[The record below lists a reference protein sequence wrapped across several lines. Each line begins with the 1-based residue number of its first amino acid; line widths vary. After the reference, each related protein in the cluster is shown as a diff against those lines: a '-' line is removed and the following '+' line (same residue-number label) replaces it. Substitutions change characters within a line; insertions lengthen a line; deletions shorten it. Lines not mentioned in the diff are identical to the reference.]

1 MSQRATPPSPSPDA
15 AAAPAPLAARV
26 DPARLFA
33 GYDARHHHLE
43 LRRAG
48 RDLAGV
54 VDAWAIDAVRAWAAR
69 EGLHAR
75 LEAVVARP
83 AVATRAGGLRAG
95 PAASAATV
103 SEVRLGEPVEVVAE
117 EGAWSKVRTGPD
129 RYLGWIPAEHL
140 TAAAPEATHA
150 VTLLRSHAYAAP
162 RVQGTVL
169 ARLAWGDR
177 LRLRAEGEAFCEVLL
192 PDGRT
197 GFVPAPALTPLG
209 EVPLASPLETW
220 RPFLETPYVWG
231 GGSAWGI
238 DCSGFVQLLFRMAG
252 SEVPRDADEQHAA
265 GRAVET
271 PEPGDVVCL
280 RGHVGV
286 YLGDDRMVHASG
298 RAMRVVETP
307 VLTSPEDEE
316 RFLGWVRFA

>member
-1 MSQRATPPSPSPDA
+1 MSQRATPTSPGPDA
-15 AAAPAPLAARV
+15 ATAAPLAARS
-26 DPARLFA
+26 DPGRLVS

-48 RDLAGV
+48 RDLAGT
-54 VDAWAIDAVRAWAAR
+54 VDAWAVDPVRAWAVR

-75 LEAVVARP
+75 LEAVVPRP
-83 AVATRAGGLRAG
+83 AVVARAGSLRSG
-95 PAASAATV
+95 PTGAASAV

-117 EGAWSKVRTGPD
+117 EGPWRKVRTGPD
-129 RYLGWIPAEHL
+129 RYLGWIPVDRLA
-140 TAAAPEATHA
+140 TAAPEATHA
-150 VTLLRSHAYAAP
+150 VTILRSHAYAAP
-162 RVQGTVL
+162 RVQGAVL

-177 LRLRAEGEAFCEVLL
+177 LRVRADGEGFHEVLL

-197 GFVPAPALTPLG
+197 GFVPAPALTPIP
-209 EVPLASPLETW
+209 EVPVRPPLESW
-220 RPFLETPYVWG
+220 RAFLDTPYLWG

-252 SEVPRDADEQHAA
+252 RDVPRDADEQHAD
-265 GRAVET
+265 GREVET
-271 PEPGDVVCL
+271 PEPGDLVCMQ
-280 RGHVGV
+280 GHVGL
-286 YLGDDRMVHASG
+286 YLGDDRMAHASG

-307 VLTSPEDEE
+307 VLTGPEDEA

>member
-15 AAAPAPLAARV
+15 AAPARLAARV
-26 DPARLFA
+26 DPARLVS

-48 RDLAGV
+48 RDLAGS
-54 VDAWAIDAVRAWAAR
+54 VDAWALDAVRAWAAR

-83 AVATRAGGLRAG
+83 AVVARAGRLRSG
-95 PAASAATV
+95 PTVAASAV
-103 SEVRLGEPVEVVAE
+103 CEVRLGEPVEVVAE
-117 EGAWSKVRTGPD
+117 EGAWRKVRTGPD
-129 RYLGWIPAEHL
+129 RYLGWIPGERLA
-140 TAAAPEATHA
+140 AAAPAATHA

-177 LRLRAEGEAFCEVLL
+177 LRLRAEGDGFCEVLL

-197 GFVPAPALTPLG
+197 GFVPASALTPLE
-209 EVPLASPLETW
+209 EVPVRAPLESW
-220 RPFLETPYVWG
+220 RPFLGTPYLWG

-252 SEVPRDADEQHAA
+252 RDVPRDADEQCAA
-265 GRAVET
+265 GRAVQT
-271 PEPGDVVCL
+271 PEPGDVACL
-280 RGHVGV
+280 RGHVGL

-316 RFLGWVRFA
+316 RFLGWVRFE